1 MAKVTVWTTSNCVQC
16 MSTKKQFDKLG
27 IRYDEL
33 ALEQHPDRLAEF
45 KDAGHLT
52 APIVQVDGTTWS
64 GLRFD
69 KIQALA
75 QRLNLEAAQ

>member
-1 MAKVTVWTTSNCVQC
+1 MAKVTVWTTTNCAQC

-33 ALEQHPDRLAEF
+33 ALEQHPERLAEF
-45 KDAGHLT
+45 KEAGHLT
-52 APIVQVDGTTWS
+52 APIVQVDETTWS
-64 GLRFD
+64 GFRFE

-75 QRLNLEAAQ
+75 KRLNLEAAK